1 MTASSVNN
9 FPLRPLKTPFA
20 GTALT
25 TANTSTVG
33 GVNVSTL
40 PATGDNVANVAT
52 GFPETFSTSITNGG
66 KYLKRA
72 DVNALG
78 YIATI
83 MAFRQQMGMP
93 NEWNKQIC
101 DAIGGYPKGAVLDYC
116 IWDGTIIKETYKIT
130 SLTDDN
136 TEDPTSTAQANW
148 KNWARVSVNAE
159 YVTSSSKPFVIGKNS
174 ILDEAAYGNPVYGS
188 NRWYSKSYRMPF
200 DGFLS
205 VYFRWDCE
213 GRDQAVFQIASG
225 STVKMEIQ
233 CIRGG
238 EFTNDEWLRWFNGFP
253 LEKGMVVRF
262 RATQNPFNS
271 RGEHQ
276 LIYKALSFV

>member
-1 MTASSVNN
+1 MTANTVNN
-9 FPLRPLKTPFA
+9 FPLRPMKTPFA

-25 TANTSTVG
+25 SANTSTVG

-52 GFPETFSTSITNGG
+52 GFPETFSTSITKGG

-72 DVNALG
+72 DINALG

-116 IWDGTIIKETYKIT
+116 IWNGSVISETYKIT
-130 SLTDDN
+130 SIVDNN

-148 KNWARVSVNAE
+148 TKWKRVSVNAE
-159 YVTSSSKPFVIGKNS
+159 YANSLFAFPNLEKAKSISYDDLKGKGVSQNCFLTVSAWLQVGVNGRGNCSISKDSKNWFVVDVGVGTVFWDYVSGYCSPNFQGLVAKGTKVKFSHQPN
-174 ILDEAAYGNPVYGS
+174 DFQAY
-188 NRWYSKSYRMPF
+188 
-200 DGFLS
+200 
-205 VYFRWDCE
+205 E
-213 GRDQAVFQIASG
+213 
-225 STVKMEIQ
+225 
-233 CIRGG
+233 
-238 EFTNDEWLRWFNGFP
+238 FP
-253 LEKGMVVRF
+253 L
-262 RATQNPFNS
+262 TQ
-271 RGEHQ
+271 
-276 LIYKALSFV
+276 K